1 MRNPLTSEETFYTEL
16 SKFSSLEDL
25 EANLNKLIQ
34 IDKSGL
40 SQTEIK
46 NLIFDHAIIL
56 PNHYSPLP
64 KEVINKLTVFRVRA
78 EKTMDLAKEDLSL
91 IRTYSYPNSAI
102 CQTNGRANLK
112 YKTVFY
118 CSDNQ
123 ITALAESNLEVGDIA
138 YLGVWKN
145 VSDREINY
153 ATYIS
158 TNIPEKNIW
167 YNKGIDIHKQSV
179 EYAKKYTKDKFEHLV
194 RLQKF
199 FSDIFLF
206 ERKPYSLSSWVAN
219 NLLYEYNMVDFIVYP
234 SFATEHYS
242 CNLAIH
248 PNYVENNL
256 KLDCVFKLLITG
268 KTKKSLQF
276 NVQKSGKLTGTA
288 IIWKIPTQDQ
298 IDQYFANA
306 IPIKN
311 GG

>member
-1 MRNPLTSEETFYTEL
+1 MSNPFTSEETFYTEL

-25 EANLNKLIQ
+25 KDSLKKLIQ

-40 SQTEIK
+40 SQAEIK
-46 NLIFDHAIIL
+46 NLIFNHAIIL
-56 PNHYSPLP
+56 PNHYSPLS
-64 KEVINKLTVFRVRA
+64 KEIINKLTVFRVRA
-78 EKTMDLAKEDLSL
+78 EKTIDLTKEDLSL
-91 IRTYSYPNSAI
+91 IRTYSYPNSSI
-102 CQTNGRANLK
+102 CQNNGRANIK

-145 VSDREINY
+145 YSDREVNY

-158 TNIPEKNIW
+158 TDIPEKNVW
-167 YNKGIDIHKQSV
+167 YSKGIDIYKQSV
-179 EYAKKYTKDKFEHLV
+179 DYAKKYTKDKFEHLAY
-194 RLQKF
+194 LQKF
-199 FSDIFLF
+199 FSDIFLI
-206 ERKPYSLSSWVAN
+206 ERKPYSLSSWIAN

-234 SFATEHYS
+234 SFATKHYS

-256 KLDCVFKLLITG
+256 KLDCVFKMLITG
-268 KTKKSLQF
+268 KTEESMNFSL
-276 NVQKSGKLTGTA
+276 QKSGKLMGTA
-288 IIWKIPTQDQ
+288 INWKVPTQDE
-298 IDQYFANA
+298 IDRYFPNA

-311 GG
+311 SG

>member
-1 MRNPLTSEETFYTEL
+1 MTNPLTFEETFYTEL
-16 SKFSSLEDL
+16 NKFTTLEDL
-25 EANLNKLIQ
+25 EESLKKLIQ
-34 IDKSGL
+34 IEKSEL
-40 SQTEIK
+40 SQAEIK
-46 NLIFDHAIIL
+46 KLIFDHAIIL

-78 EKTMDLAKEDLSL
+78 EKTIDLNKEDLSL

-102 CQTNGRANLK
+102 CQSNGRANIK

-138 YLGVWKN
+138 YLGVWKKF
-145 VSDREINY
+145 SDREVNY

-158 TNIPEKNIW
+158 TNIPETNVW
-167 YNKGIDIHKQSV
+167 HNKGADIYMQSV
-179 EYAKKYTKDKFEHLV
+179 DYAKKYTKDKFEHLV

-199 FSDIFLF
+199 FSDIFLI
-206 ERKPYSLSSWVAN
+206 EKKPYSLSSWVAN
-219 NLLYEYNMVDFIVYP
+219 NILYEYNMVDFIVYP

-268 KTKKSLQF
+268 KTKGSL
-276 NVQKSGKLTGTA
+276 NISVQKSGKLTGTA
-288 IIWKIPTQDQ
+288 IIWRIPTQDE
-298 IDQYFANA
+298 IDQYFPHA